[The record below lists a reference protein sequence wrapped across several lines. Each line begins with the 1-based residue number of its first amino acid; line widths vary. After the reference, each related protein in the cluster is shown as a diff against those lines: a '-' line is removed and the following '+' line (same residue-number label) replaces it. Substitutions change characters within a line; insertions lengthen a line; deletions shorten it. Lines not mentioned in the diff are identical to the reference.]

1 MMFCAVRSASAFVTG
16 RPAMS
21 GASIACV
28 RALRIVD
35 NASAPVAVNGTGG

>member
-1 MMFCAVRSASAFVTG
+1 MIFCAVRSASAFVTG
-16 RPAMS
+16 SPAMS

-28 RALRIVD
+28 RALIIVD